1 MLVGLAAKNGIL
13 IVEFAN
19 QLRDE
24 GLAIERAIRE
34 AAKRRLRPI
43 LMTSIATVIGALPLV
58 IRGGAGAAARQSIG
72 VVVVFGVSLATI
84 ITLFLIPI
92 FYSRVAKRTV
102 SPQTVSRKLESAL
115 KDSPEPAE

>member
-1 MLVGLAAKNGIL
+1 M
-13 IVEFAN
+13 F
-19 QLRDE
+19 
-24 GLAIERAIRE
+24 
-34 AAKRRLRPI
+34 AKR
-43 LMTSIATVIGALPLV
+43 
-58 IRGGAGAAARQSIG
+58 GAGAAARQSSG
-72 VVVVFGVSLATI
+72 VVVVCGVSLATI